1 MSVTIEAY
9 KVVVMSPACEHCG
22 VGETWAVLGPD
33 GIYGSMSYLD
43 EADAEHEAD
52 ILNAAYNAG
61 RTSGIEDASPI
72 QQCKRADGH
81 DGPCNGFPKKT
92 CKYWRSE

>member
-9 KVVVMSPACEHCG
+9 KVEFENEGCTTCG
-22 VGETWAVLGPD
+22 RGKLWVTVGPD
-33 GIYGSMSYLD
+33 GVRGSTSYGD
-43 EADAEHEAD
+43 ETEAEHEAD

-61 RTSGIEDASPI
+61 RASGIYDASPI
-72 QQCKRADGH
+72 QQCTRAEGH
-81 DGPCNGFPKKT
+81 DGPCNGLPKKT